1 MKKKLLILI
10 SALFLIGSY
19 TFARPV
25 RDVEMAFRIA
35 VNVEMENSESN
46 ISDYGVIAL
55 KTYETVMEP
64 QSDEDMYAAKRILK
78 DSFTANDMTFIDEAV
93 YESTGLIRMLFRLVS
108 EPSGY
113 NYVEWNYRTGETA
126 VYSIVNLE

>member
-10 SALFLIGSY
+10 SALFLLASH

-25 RDVEMAFRIA
+25 KDVEMAFKIA

-46 ISDYGVIAL
+46 INDYGVIAL

-64 QSDEDMYAAKRILK
+64 QSDADMYAAKSILK
-78 DSFTANDMTFIDEAV
+78 ASFISNDMTFIDEEV
-93 YESTGLIRMLFRLVS
+93 YESSGLIKMLFRLVS